1 MQYEYETTKSK
12 IKRKK
17 RSQVLNQSEQYTLK
31 EN

>member
-1 MQYEYETTKSK
+1 MQYEYETTKSE
-12 IKRKK
+12 IKREK